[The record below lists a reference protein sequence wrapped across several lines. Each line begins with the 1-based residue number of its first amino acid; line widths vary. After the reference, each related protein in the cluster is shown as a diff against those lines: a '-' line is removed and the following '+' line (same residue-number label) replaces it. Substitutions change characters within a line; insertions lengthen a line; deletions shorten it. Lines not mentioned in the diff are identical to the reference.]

1 MPSFSSK
8 FLVTGVAASFL
19 AGCSSAG
26 PADDALA
33 IATEDHQISTTTA
46 EPVAEMPPELAFDA
60 EQAEMAADLMATD
73 EGRQLVVETMAAQLG
88 LEIDQAEC
96 FVDNTPTEAMAG
108 LADDELTNDE
118 ITLFLS
124 VLSDCDIALSDLGI
138 MNDPASFSGFAE
150 TEVTTDDAPAA
161 AATATGDGV
170 DVSDADGDDLPD

>member
-8 FLVTGVAASFL
+8 LLVAGAAASLL

-33 IATEDHQISTTTA
+33 IATEDHHVTTTMG
-46 EPVAEMPPELAFDA
+46 EPVADMPPELAFDA

-88 LEIDQAEC
+88 LELDQAEC

-138 MNDPASFSGFAE
+138 MNDPESFSGFVGGGDE
-150 TEVTTDDAPAA
+150 LD
-161 AATATGDGV
+161 AATGVSTTGSDA